1 MPKKGDNPNISEYYG
16 ISHDYKF
23 DIGGTNNE
31 EYIYAPKCGKNN
43 DYVYDDC
50 TVKIKDCGEAI
61 MEDTSDYKNII
72 I

>member
-1 MPKKGDNPNISEYYG
+1 MAQCYEIN
-16 ISHDYKF
+16 KF
-23 DIGGTNNE
+23 HTTPAPVSPDAD
-31 EYIYAPKCGKNN
+31 APKCGKNN